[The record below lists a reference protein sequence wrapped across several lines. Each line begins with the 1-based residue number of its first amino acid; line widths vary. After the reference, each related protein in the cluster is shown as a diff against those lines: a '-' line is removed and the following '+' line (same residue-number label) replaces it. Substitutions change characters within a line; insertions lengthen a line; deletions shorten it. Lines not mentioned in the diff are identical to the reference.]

1 MPRLATA
8 QHNQHPNHCERYH
21 YSDGNDGHHVFATTY
36 DRDWDE
42 RERDADAMTDV
53 TWGLGRH
60 LDAAPP
66 YQRVLPHGMTAET

>member
-36 DRDWDE
+36 DNDGHHVFATTYDE
-42 RERDADAMTDV
+42 HMKNVQAYESATGTNGNATQ
-53 TWGLGRH
+53 T
-60 LDAAPP
+60 
-66 YQRVLPHGMTAET
+66 Q

>member
-36 DRDWDE
+36 DE
-42 RERDADAMTDV
+42 HMKNVQAYESATGTNGNATQ
-53 TWGLGRH
+53 T
-60 LDAAPP
+60 
-66 YQRVLPHGMTAET
+66 Q